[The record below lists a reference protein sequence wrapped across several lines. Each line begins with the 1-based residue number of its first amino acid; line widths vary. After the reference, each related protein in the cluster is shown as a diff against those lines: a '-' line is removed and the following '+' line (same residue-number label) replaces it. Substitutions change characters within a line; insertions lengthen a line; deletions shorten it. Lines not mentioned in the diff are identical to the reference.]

1 MKNLYIYLLKPKAWV
16 AILLLSLLTAAFFT
30 SGLSTYLIPIRDLLN
45 SDHLSFKIG
54 EMRFSTYLILKAAFF
69 VVIIFWVLSILS
81 DFAENRIKKLKGV
94 GASNKA
100 LILNAFQSV
109 LYFGAFLFSLNFV
122 GIDLTAFAVLG
133 GAIVIGIGLGLKNSF
148 KFYQRYYFAF

>member
-109 LYFGAFLFSLNFV
+109 
-122 GIDLTAFAVLG
+122 
-133 GAIVIGIGLGLKNSF
+133 
-148 KFYQRYYFAF
+148 